1 MQARRH
7 QQLARL
13 ALMLLVTGVTAGAS
27 AQSPRDGVI
36 PIFTFHGPVTSS
48 SEAEQAEVLL
58 HVLLKTK
65 RKPDGA
71 FIVRTV
77 SYAETYELQEGRRFA
92 PIPDQLTIALEHSD
106 DEDNWSPTYLQMLG
120 MLQGE
125 GPFVHEINIPAQHA
139 TQEMRL
145 RVLDW
150 AIYYIVDLSA
160 VADDNPHGPASAAS
174 GAFTNAVVIGDMRT
188 KNATTGAQVLATH
201 MAHHFS
207 LGFDL
212 YMLYVRGSDL
222 GRAVEANPIT
232 AKYVEQGKL
241 KIVSLDALRVPLY
254 DKAQSAYDPIKLIAY
269 NHAALSLWGDRARL
283 AVLDSDEM
291 WSAKEAASTIDTWF
305 ETCFPGCDVLSVGR
319 VEVVCDDCIKNGM
332 SELEYFGQHWDAAE
346 PTEILRNFTKVIS
359 FHKDPKSIFDADKV
373 GQVWLHVPFPLA
385 ESKVVNVQVNEARF
399 DSLQDCVFV
408 VHFPN
413 LFGQRIDNTFTSVD
427 RHHWVANR
435 HRKNTGLFGNMLE
448 LTTSV

>member
-1 MQARRH
+1 M
-7 QQLARL
+7 
-13 ALMLLVTGVTAGAS
+13 
-27 AQSPRDGVI
+27 
-36 PIFTFHGPVTSS
+36 
-48 SEAEQAEVLL
+48 
-58 HVLLKTK
+58 
-65 RKPDGA
+65 
-71 FIVRTV
+71 
-77 SYAETYELQEGRRFA
+77 
-92 PIPDQLTIALEHSD
+92 PIPDRLTIALEHSD
-106 DEDNWSPTYLQMLG
+106 EENSWSPTYLHMLG

-125 GPFVHEINIPAQHA
+125 GPFVHEATIPAQHA
-139 TQEMRL
+139 THEMRL

-150 AIYYIVDLSA
+150 AIYYTVDLSA
-160 VADDNPHGPASAAS
+160 VAEDNPNGSAMPAS

-188 KNATTGAQVLATH
+188 KNATIASQVLATH

-222 GRAVEANPIT
+222 SLAIEANPIT
-232 AKYVEQGKL
+232 ARYVEQGKL
-241 KIVSLDALRVPLY
+241 TVVSLDALQVPLY
-254 DKAQSAYDPIKLIAY
+254 DDALSAYDPIKLVAY
-269 NHAALSLWGDRARL
+269 NHAALSLWGERARL

-319 VEVVCDDCIKNGM
+319 VEVVCDNCIENGM
-332 SELEYFGQHWDAAE
+332 SELEFFEQHWDAAE

-385 ESKVVNVQVNEARF
+385 ASKVMDVQVSEEGF
-399 DSLQDCVFV
+399 DALQDCIFV

-427 RHHWVANR
+427 RHHWVAHR
-435 HRKNTGLFGNMLE
+435 HRRRSGVYGNT
-448 LTTSV
+448 LTTSL